1 MSIIKKLAG
10 ETLIYGMASIFPR
23 MLNILMTLVYLTYRF
38 NDTEDY
44 GSYNEMYAYVTIF
57 LTILV
62 YRLDTAYFRYGSRP
76 ENKDNVF
83 STALIPVIVSAI
95 VIVGVVLVYSQSIAT
110 WLSYE
115 DKPHYIQWFAL
126 IIGFDAVATLKIIVS
141 RQLLLLVNF
150 GSFIFA
156 TWPLLLYI
164 CLVAAGVLFH

>member
-38 NDTEDY
+38 KDTEDY

-62 YRLDTAYFRYGSRP
+62 YRLDTAYFRYGSSL

-83 STALIPVIVSAI
+83 STAFIPVILSAI
-95 VIVGVVLVYSQSIAT
+95 VIV
-110 WLSYE
+110 
-115 DKPHYIQWFAL
+115 
-126 IIGFDAVATLKIIVS
+126 
-141 RQLLLLVNF
+141 
-150 GSFIFA
+150 
-156 TWPLLLYI
+156 
-164 CLVAAGVLFH
+164 